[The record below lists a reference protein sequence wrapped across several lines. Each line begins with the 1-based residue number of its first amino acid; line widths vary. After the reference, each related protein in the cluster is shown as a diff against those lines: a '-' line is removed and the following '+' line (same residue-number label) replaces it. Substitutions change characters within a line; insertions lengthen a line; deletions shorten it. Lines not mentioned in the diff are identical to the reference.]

1 MKRTLGLFLAA
12 SAACL
17 SGALFLGA
25 SSKVGVEHKEALWA
39 ADSFAQLGQ
48 AGFVATLIWVGLSLA
63 DLRQGPASGPTRLVD
78 VLAYLGLSLMSGF
91 TLLRAV
97 AAGRQ
102 NYWDAIHFSTLVW
115 TGMAAALAAAVVT
128 GVAAR
133 RGDRPIQVLGWLPA
147 VLTSIWVL
155 VWMATWFGP
164 LGDLIAWLAGSWYLA
179 THG

>member
-78 VLAYLGLSLMSGF
+78 VLARRYSPKFDRDIDPF
-91 TLLRAV
+91 TEIGVVGGATNAIFSALV
-97 AAGRQ
+97 A
-102 NYWDAIHFSTLVW
+102 
-115 TGMAAALAAAVVT
+115 
-128 GVAAR
+128 
-133 RGDRPIQVLGWLPA
+133 
-147 VLTSIWVL
+147 
-155 VWMATWFGP
+155 
-164 LGDLIAWLAGSWYLA
+164 LGDPDDEV
-179 THG
+179 